1 MSFPGARW
9 RCQLIARGRR
19 RAAGWGP
26 GSQLPARNYREKTR
40 AAAALKL
47 VIDPSAGPR
56 SSLTAAD
63 PGRARGAG
71 PPGTP
76 RHPPTPAHPAVH
88 WRSVDRPVLLSRPA
102 TAEVWAAGRLGK
114 FEHPL
119 SRRLL
124 GCIMGLGS
132 FLNLDPGRRLC
143 PAEAS
148 LPGSCGNVY
157 TIYFIVCIYLRSVW
171 GWHMCV
177 PVEVRGQLVGVGYL
191 LPHSWSWG

>member
-1 MSFPGARW
+1 MHVRRPRRSKGSTERPRPGLRAILNTATASSARAHRELGRERKMSFPGARW
-9 RCQLIARGRR
+9 RCQLIARGRG

-102 TAEVWAAGRLGK
+102 TAEGWAAGRLGK

-119 SRRLL
+119 SRWLL
-124 GCIMGLGS
+124 GCILGLGS
-132 FLNLDPGRRLC
+132 FLNPDPGRGR
-143 PAEAS
+143 
-148 LPGSCGNVY
+148 SC
-157 TIYFIVCIYLRSVW
+157 
-171 GWHMCV
+171 
-177 PVEVRGQLVGVGYL
+177 
-191 LPHSWSWG
+191 

>member
-1 MSFPGARW
+1 MSGAPGEAKGQPNAPAQASGPSSTRATASSARAHRELGRERKMSFPGARW
-9 RCQLIARGRR
+9 RCQLIARGRG

-63 PGRARGAG
+63 PGRAQGAG

-76 RHPPTPAHPAVH
+76 RHPPTPAHPVVH
-88 WRSVDRPVLLSRPA
+88 WRSVDRPVLLSRSV
-102 TAEVWAAGRLGK
+102 TVEGWAAGRLGK

-119 SRRLL
+119 SCRLL
-124 GCIMGLGS
+124 T
-132 FLNLDPGRRLC
+132 
-143 PAEAS
+143 
-148 LPGSCGNVY
+148 VY
-157 TIYFIVCIYLRSVW
+157 WVW
-171 GWHMCV
+171 G
-177 PVEVRGQLVGVGYL
+177 R
-191 LPHSWSWG
+191 S